1 MENFAALNS
10 IPQELATV
18 ATVGIFIG
26 FLKWAIDKFIPAIET
41 FQQVVEKSMNANT
54 EAVKESHEYLKKR
67 NGSLEKSN
75 QQFANQLESIAKTQ
89 KKTAEKLD
97 ELDKRV

>member
-1 MENFAALNS
+1 MEHFALANS
-10 IPQELATV
+10 IPHELATV

-26 FLKWAIDKFIPAIET
+26 FLKWAVDKLIPALEG
-41 FQQVVEKSMNANT
+41 FQNVVSESMQANT
-54 EAVKESHEYLKKR
+54 EAVKENHKYLKER
-67 NGSLEKSN
+67 NGSMEKAN
-75 QQFANQLESIAKTQ
+75 KQFAIQLESIAETQ